1 MANTIR
7 VIQGGQSTGAVVV
20 KKAPDLTVQGLK
32 NVDSREL
39 LDGYTLIYDADT
51 QKFVTSPVTA
61 VAAAIDGGTY

>member
-7 VIQGGQSTGAVVV
+7 VIQGGQQTGAVVV
-20 KKAPDLTVQGLK
+20 KRAPDLTVQSLR
-32 NVDSREL
+32 NVNSTDL
-39 LDGYTLIYDADT
+39 QDGYTLIYDADT